1 MQSPVYVVILAGGRG
16 ERLWPLSRSELP
28 KQLLP
33 FTHDRSL
40 LDQTIDRF
48 AQYVLRERLIIITTA
63 QQEKEIAKKVGARVG
78 HIIAEPIS
86 RNTAPAIALACLF
99 VQKIDPSAVI
109 IFSPADHFI
118 ADSHQFIENIN
129 NAVSFAS
136 KHEGITLLGLHP
148 THPATGYGYIEYKSI
163 PATGQTAVCPVVRFH
178 EKPDKSAAEHYVKS
192 QHMLWNIG
200 IFCGTVTSFIHE
212 FATYAPLILKNS
224 AKYDAGDKNAYA
236 LCESISIDYAVLEK
250 SKNVFVL
257 PVQFGWSDVGNLETF
272 LLLHS
277 VKQEANV
284 VTVEANHN
292 LVLSNKK
299 VIGLIGVDDLCIIET
314 DDALLIVKRSQVEK
328 VKQLVHQLEQK
339 FGTSYT

>member
-1 MQSPVYVVILAGGRG
+1 MQPSVYVVILAGGKG
-16 ERLWPLSRSELP
+16 ERLWPLSRSARP

-33 FTHDRSL
+33 FTNGSSL

-48 AQYVLRERLIIITTA
+48 VHYIPREQLIIITTA

-99 VQKIDPSAVI
+99 IQKIDPHAVI
-109 IFSPADHFI
+109 VFTPADHFV

-129 NAVSFAS
+129 TAATFAAH
-136 KHEGITLLGLHP
+136 HEGIALLGLHP
-148 THPATGYGYIEYKSI
+148 THPATGYGYIEYKPI
-163 PATGQTAVCPVVRFH
+163 PLTGQTAVCSVVRFH
-178 EKPDKSAAEHYVKS
+178 EKPDKNAAEHYVKS
-192 QHMLWNIG
+192 QHLLWNIG
-200 IFCGTVTSFIHE
+200 IFCGTVRSFIND
-212 FATYAPLILKNS
+212 FTTYAPSILKNI

-250 SKNVFVL
+250 SKNVYVL
-257 PVQFGWSDVGNLETF
+257 PVQFGWSDVGNIETF

-277 VKQEANV
+277 VKQAANV

-292 LVLSNKK
+292 LILSNKK
-299 VIGLIGVDDLCIIET
+299 VVGLIGVDDLCVVET

-339 FGTSYT
+339 FGTTYT